1 MGQRISKHTGFCLD
15 GGEKP
20 SHLVIFLFA
29 PIAFICP
36 QLQMMQAMGM
46 RPVIIWIVWMAVYVC
61 NTAVLCILI
70 TGALKLTGLLPVS
83 NIFLIFITLFN
94 FGISLT
100 AYRYTSFR
108 VPTMNNSPIY
118 DEHQSQ
124 LAKVL
129 VLSREHAHQDDPNNT
144 LQPKCE
150 FFLFRF
156 PSLWIGIG

>member
-20 SHLVIFLFA
+20 SHLVIFSFA
-29 PIAFICP
+29 PIAFKCP

-94 FGISLT
+94 FGVSLT
-100 AYRYTSFR
+100 AYRYSSLLVPCSILYLHDKYLSR
-108 VPTMNNSPIY
+108 V
-118 DEHQSQ
+118 SQ
-124 LAKVL
+124 GFVL
-129 VLSREHAHQDDPNNT
+129 VKRTYSKTIPIQLYPTTYS
-144 LQPKCE
+144 
-150 FFLFRF
+150 
-156 PSLWIGIG
+156 

>member
-94 FGISLT
+94 FGVSLT
-100 AYRYTSFR
+100 AYRYSSLLDR
-108 VPTMNNSPIY
+108 
-118 DEHQSQ
+118 
-124 LAKVL
+124 L
-129 VLSREHAHQDDPNNT
+129 
-144 LQPKCE
+144 
-150 FFLFRF
+150 FFLTPAAEKTKTQAQNSSQKLKEKTQPQGGTCLLLKETQEKNSILIFFQGR
-156 PSLWIGIG
+156 